1 MEVVSTDS
9 YSYGIACVRCNYTLI
24 APNWSE
30 YVSEHQVRHSWSC
43 ENCGHQFETLDD
55 VQVSAST
62 KTPPQDSD
70 VACRIKGKSHYKIRS
85 PGLSAG
91 APFMPRQSSGGWE
104 WTSATLPTIDRD
116 A

>member
-1 MEVVSTDS
+1 MEVVSTDN

-43 ENCGHQFETLDD
+43 DNCGYQFETLDD

-62 KTPPQDSD
+62 KTRRKIPTLL
-70 VACRIKGKSHYKIRS
+70 VA
-85 PGLSAG
+85 
-91 APFMPRQSSGGWE
+91 
-104 WTSATLPTIDRD
+104 
-116 A
+116 

>member
-9 YSYGIACVRCNYTLI
+9 YSYKIACVRCNYTLI

-43 ENCGHQFETLDD
+43 ENCGHQFETLDG
-55 VQVSAST
+55 VRGNTST
-62 KTPPQDSD
+62 KTCRKISTPS
-70 VACRIKGKSHYKIRS
+70 VACRMKGYKIRS
-85 PGLSAG
+85 PSNLRSG
-91 APFMPRQSSGGWE
+91 ASFMPRQSSGGWE
-104 WTSATLPTIDRD
+104 WTSATLLLLHRN